1 MERVSL
7 YRSNGED
14 KWYLFDS
21 EEHEANTRA
30 SDYYTVKEFVPADE
44 LKNFKEYLIRLIDTK
59 ISEEE
64 EKYKNSIS
72 PVFRR
77 DRALG
82 AFDALSEIK
91 ERILRFSIE
100 R

>member
-30 SDYYTVKEFVPADE
+30 SDYYSVKEFVPADE

-64 EKYKNSIS
+64 EKYKNSTTHCVEQARKRGI
-72 PVFRR
+72 PVRVVWSWVAGNR
-77 DRALG
+77 PE
-82 AFDALSEIK
+82 SV
-91 ERILRFSIE
+91 
-100 R
+100 